1 MTVSKLI
8 TLKEIFP
15 LHHEKIV
22 ERLGSNSDLQSI
34 VEDLL
39 ECHQLLTNASAEH
52 IDGQVP
58 REFWEELFED
68 LRNEAIELVARETS

>member
-15 LHHEKIV
+15 LHHEKIGEMLV
-22 ERLGSNSDLQSI
+22 SNGDLRSI

-39 ECHQLLTNASAEH
+39 ECHQFLTSASAEH
-52 IDGQVP
+52 TDGHVP